1 MAFENGLA
9 LSKSD
14 FMNKFMNFITN
25 LGTGSPFQ
33 TVYNAPDGVNKMII
47 FSYTDPSNNQTVYFS
62 WQIFEDNT
70 DPELQTFLAH
80 NVGYGYDTTQNI
92 FNQPNSAYQ
101 YGGVNTDNINDIYVA
116 KISLPVNQQF
126 EYWFFSDNA
135 NYIYVVCKIDGLYY
149 QHLGLG
155 KLISIDSYNPIY
167 FTCGSIYVNYKYDT
181 AYTLQ
186 FDYISNLISPTN
198 TSNGGWF
205 MEYDGLNYNFGT
217 MQYSRT
223 LGTAVYD
230 SDIINSHFSLYFED
244 SATIYDTNVPF
255 KFWIDKL
262 FYPFGVY
269 VPVFISPVFYRVK
282 DNFQPVGYAKDIYA
296 TSIDGIQP
304 DTQITIGADTY
315 ILFPRY
321 SANLNNYYLTNIGI
335 AIKKII

>member
-9 LSKSD
+9 VSKSD

-33 TVYNAPDGVNKMII
+33 TVYNSADGVNKMII

-80 NVGYGYDTTQNI
+80 NVGYGYDTTLDI

-101 YGGVNTDNINDIYVA
+101 YGGIYTDNIGDTYVA

-135 NYIYVVCKIDGLYY
+135 NYIYAVCKIDGLYY

-167 FTCGSIYVNYKYDT
+167 FTCGNIHPAYKYDT
-181 AYTLQ
+181 SYTTNYD
-186 FDYISNLISPTN
+186 FNGNLIVTIGNMNS
-198 TSNGGWF
+198 GWF
-205 MEYDGLNYNFGT
+205 MEYDGINYNFGT
-217 MQYSRT
+217 MNCERN
-223 LGTAVYD
+223 LGTNPYD
-230 SDIINSHFSLYFED
+230 SDILNTHFGLYFED
-244 SATIYDTNVPF
+244 TTVQIDTNIPF
-255 KFWIDKL
+255 KFWIDMV

-282 DNFQPVGYAKDIYA
+282 DNFPPVGYAKDIYA

-315 ILFPRY
+315 ILFPHY
-321 SANLNNYYLTNIGI
+321 SANLDNYYLTNVGI